1 MIKVA
6 LFGYG
11 HLGKI
16 HFKCLQ
22 QTSFDLIGYYDP
34 KVNDQSVTSE
44 TSVPSYQDSDL
55 LMSECEACIIASTT
69 SSHAGLIRNAIS
81 MGKHFFVEKPMTST
95 VEEAQ
100 EIDDLLSKKPEI
112 ISQVGF
118 VERYNPAYTFIKSS
132 IVEPRFIEVHRLSGF
147 SERGNDVSVVLDLMI
162 HDLDLVLSMVQ
173 SEVKEIKANG
183 LKLVSDSLD
192 MCNAR
197 IEFKNKAV
205 ANLTASRMSLKQMR
219 KFRVFQKDA
228 YLSLDLDDKKAQVVS
243 LSDEAQ
249 EEAMKVNLGGGD
261 KYLSVSNSEKFEGN
275 AIVDELNDFYNSILN
290 NKQPLTNCRAAL
302 RTSIVAD
309 QIEKIAL
316 ESSII

>member
-16 HFKCLQ
+16 HYKCLQ
-22 QTSFDLIGYYDP
+22 QTAFDFIGYFDP
-34 KVNDQSVTSE
+34 NVSQSGGAESEIRRFENDDQ
-44 TSVPSYQDSDL
+44 
-55 LMSECEACIIASTT
+55 LMSECDVCIIASTT
-69 SSHAGLIRNAIS
+69 SSHAELIKQAIRR
-81 MGKHFFVEKPMTST
+81 GKHFFVEKPMTST
-95 VEEAQ
+95 AAEAI
-100 EIDDLLSKKPEI
+100 EIDQLLSSRPEL

-118 VERYNPAYTFIKSS
+118 VERYNPAYTFIKPA

-147 SERGNDVSVVLDLMI
+147 SDRGNDVSVVLDLMI
-162 HDLDLVLSMVQ
+162 HDLDLVLSMVP

-192 MCNAR
+192 ICNAR
-197 IEFKNKAV
+197 IEFENKSV

-228 YLSLDLDDKKAQVVS
+228 YVSLDLDEKKAQVVS
-243 LSDEAQ
+243 LSDVSAKD
-249 EEAMKVNLGGGD
+249 AMKVNFGGGD
-261 KYLSVSNSEKFEGN
+261 KYLSITNSEKFDGN
-275 AIVDELNDFYNSILN
+275 AIVDELNDFYNAIKN
-290 NKQPLTNCRAAL
+290 NQQPMTNCRAAL

-316 ESSII
+316 ESSMI

>member
-6 LFGYG
+6 LFGFG

-16 HFKCLQ
+16 HFKCIQ
-22 QTSFDLIGYYDP
+22 KTSFDLIGYYDP
-34 KVNDQSVTSE
+34 KVQDQSVISE
-44 TSVPSYQDSDL
+44 TPALAYQDPDL
-55 LMSECEACIIASTT
+55 LMSECEVCIIASTT
-69 SSHAGLIRNAIS
+69 SSHAELIRKAIS

-100 EIDDLLSKKPEI
+100 EIDALLRDNPDL

-118 VERYNPAYTFIKSS
+118 VERYNPAYTFIKNS
-132 IVEPRFIEVHRLSGF
+132 ILEPRFIEVHRLSGF

-192 MCNAR
+192 ICNVR
-197 IEFKNKAV
+197 IEFENKAV

-243 LSDEAQ
+243 LSEEPQD
-249 EEAMKVNLGGGD
+249 EAMKVNLGGGD
-261 KYLSVSNSEKFEGN
+261 KYLTVSNSEKFEGN
-275 AIVDELNDFYNSILN
+275 AIVDELKDFYNSILN
-290 NKQPLTNCRAAL
+290 KQQPLTNCRAAL

-309 QIEKIAL
+309 KIEKIAL
-316 ESSII
+316 ESSMI